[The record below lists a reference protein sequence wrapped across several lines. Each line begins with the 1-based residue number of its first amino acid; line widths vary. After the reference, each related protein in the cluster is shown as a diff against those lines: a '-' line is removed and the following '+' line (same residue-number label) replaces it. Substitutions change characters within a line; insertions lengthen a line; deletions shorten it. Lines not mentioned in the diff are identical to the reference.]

1 MKNRTTN
8 SKGRVFLACILT
20 GIVMSG
26 SAQAVELTENDK
38 KFLASYEKA
47 HLALTSDNLDGAKAA
62 APELGDAGADLG
74 KSASLKDARA
84 AFEKLSDKA
93 KQLTSGQ
100 SGYYVVNCP
109 MLKKDWVQTSTTIAN
124 PYGGKDMATCGAVK
138 K

>member
-1 MKNRTTN
+1 MK
-8 SKGRVFLACILT
+8 KLKMLAALALSLALT
-20 GIVMSG
+20 YV
-26 SAQAVELTENDK
+26 SASAANLTDQEK
-38 KFLASYEKA
+38 KFLAGYEKA
-47 HLALTSDNLDGAKAA
+47 HVAQTSDNLDGAKAA
-62 APELGDAGADLG
+62 APELGDAGAELG

-100 SGYYVVNCP
+100 SGYYLVNCP

-124 PYGGKDMATCGAVK
+124 PYGGEDMATCGEVK